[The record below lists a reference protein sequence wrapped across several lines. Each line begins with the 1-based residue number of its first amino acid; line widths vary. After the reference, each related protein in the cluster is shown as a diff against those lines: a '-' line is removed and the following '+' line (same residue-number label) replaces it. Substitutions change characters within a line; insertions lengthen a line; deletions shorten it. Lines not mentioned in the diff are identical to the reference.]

1 MCSIL
6 YIYTIYKPYI
16 YILCMYRI
24 CTPCRYRDIY
34 IYIYVFIFIYKYHI
48 KSSNVGGHKTRR
60 FTSEYRRIF
69 GGDLSSYDAKR
80 H

>member
-6 YIYTIYKPYI
+6 YIYIQYINYI
-16 YILCMYRI
+16 YYVCIGYVHHV
-24 CTPCRYRDIY
+24 DIE